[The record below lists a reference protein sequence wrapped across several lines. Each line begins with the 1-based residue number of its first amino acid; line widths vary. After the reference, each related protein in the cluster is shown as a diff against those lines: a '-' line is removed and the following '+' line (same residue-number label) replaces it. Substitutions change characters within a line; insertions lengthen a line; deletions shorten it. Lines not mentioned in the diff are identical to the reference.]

1 MDRSSRFG
9 STLCNSCA
17 LFRLAFA
24 SAPQLNCLTLL
35 HHVTRR
41 PILQKVRYR
50 TGIAPAVLYLLVNIR
65 FQVLFHSPPGVL
77 FTVPSQYYSLSV
89 TRSYL
94 GLGDGPPSFTPDFSC
109 PVLLWILVR
118 ALKHLNYGTFT
129 LFCVPFQV
137 SSSISLTLCPSPN
150 PVRISPNGLASS
162 NFARHYF
169 RNRLFTFFSSGY
181 LDVSVPRVPLIRL
194 CIHRMITLYYQ
205 CCVSTFGYLRITVYL
220 QLPVAFRSLSRPSS
234 APSAKASTICSL

>member
-1 MDRSSRFG
+1 M
-9 STLCNSCA
+9 
-17 LFRLAFA
+17 
-24 SAPQLNCLTLL
+24 
-35 HHVTRR
+35 
-41 PILQKVRYR
+41 
-50 TGIAPAVLYLLVNIR
+50 LYLLVNIR

-94 GLGDGPPSFTPDFSC
+94 GLGDGPPSFTPDSTC
-109 PVLLWILVR
+109 PVLLWILTEFEWFKLRGCYPV
-118 ALKHLNYGTFT
+118 
-129 LFCVPFQV
+129 
-137 SSSISLTLCPSPN
+137 SLTFPDIFIYHSLLPCVSPN
-150 PVRISPNGLASS
+150 PIRISPDGLASC

-181 LDVSVPRVPLIRL
+181 LDVSVPRVPLIQL
-194 CIHRMITLYYQ
+194 CIRCMITLYYQ
-205 CCVSTFGYLRITVYL
+205 CCVPTFGYLRISVHL

>member
-1 MDRSSRFG
+1 M
-9 STLCNSCA
+9 LC
-17 LFRLAFA
+17 
-24 SAPQLNCLTLL
+24 
-35 HHVTRR
+35 
-41 PILQKVRYR
+41 
-50 TGIAPAVLYLLVNIR
+50 LLVNIR

-94 GLGDGPPSFTPDFSC
+94 GLGDGPPAFTPDFSC
-109 PVLLWILVR
+109 PVLLRILVR
-118 ALKHLNYGTFT
+118 ASRNLNYGTFT

-137 SSSISLTLCPSPN
+137 SSSIPFTLCSSPYPS
-150 PVRISPNGLASS
+150 RISPAGLASS

-181 LDVSVPRVPLIRL
+181 LDVSVPRVPFIQL
-194 CIHRMITLYYQ
+194 CIHCMITLYYQ
-205 CCVSTFGYLRITVYL
+205 CCVPTFGYLRISVHL